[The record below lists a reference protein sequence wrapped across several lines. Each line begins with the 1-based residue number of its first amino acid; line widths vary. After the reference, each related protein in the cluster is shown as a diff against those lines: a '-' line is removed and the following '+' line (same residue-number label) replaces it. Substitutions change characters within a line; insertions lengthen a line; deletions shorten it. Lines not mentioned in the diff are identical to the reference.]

1 MRRVRMLK
9 KQAAWEREGGF
20 DRIKII
26 TERHEE
32 TLRRL
37 YATFDP
43 EPFHTGLYDAQRPP
57 TPEEF
62 ILGMKVEVE
71 RLGLEL
77 LLSQQLPPQLLPR
90 QSPAQPP
97 RQPCSVFRRTTG
109 TGKVEHGAQ
118 QTTVDDFSFAD
129 CTKISKQGGDF
140 SF

>member
-1 MRRVRMLK
+1 MLK
-9 KQAAWEREGGF
+9 KQAAWEREGVF
-20 DRIKII
+20 DRIKIT

-37 YATFDP
+37 HADFDP
-43 EPFHTGLYDAQRPP
+43 EPFNTGLYDARRLS

-62 ILGMKVEVE
+62 ILGKKIEVE

-97 RQPCSVFRRTTG
+97 QQPCSVLRIATG
-109 TGKVEHGAQ
+109 TGKVEHGA
-118 QTTVDDFSFAD
+118 
-129 CTKISKQGGDF
+129 
-140 SF
+140 